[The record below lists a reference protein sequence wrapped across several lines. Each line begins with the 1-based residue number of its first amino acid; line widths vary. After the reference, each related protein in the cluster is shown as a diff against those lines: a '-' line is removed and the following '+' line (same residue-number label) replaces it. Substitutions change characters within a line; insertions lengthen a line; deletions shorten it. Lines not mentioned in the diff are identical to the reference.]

1 MASQSDASGMID
13 KHPVLTQHAE
23 SEASQSTENVL
34 PRHGV
39 LAWNLDR
46 SVGKELVG
54 KPSLSGEPE
63 CLSLQLS
70 ILSEQSRTGTAV
82 ERSGASSS
90 GSSTEVSAPK

>member
-1 MASQSDASGMID
+1 MASQSDASGHID
-13 KHPVLTQHAE
+13 KVPVLAQLAE
-23 SEASQSTENVL
+23 PEALPSTENVL

-46 SVGKELVG
+46 SVGKEPVG
-54 KPSLSGEPE
+54 EPSLSGEPE

-70 ILSEQSRTGTAV
+70 ILSEQSKTGNAV

-90 GSSTEVSAPK
+90 G